1 MPPRPTWYEDNWK
14 RMDKKTAREIRTNC
28 PKCGSD
34 KTYYNEKFKVWR
46 CGKCENIF
54 TIKGLKMEKPWW
66 KRIFKKDRRTDKD
79 IQ

>member
-1 MPPRPTWYEDNWK
+1 MPARPNWYEDDWK
-14 RMDKKTAREIRTNC
+14 RMDKKTARQVRTTC
-28 PKCGSD
+28 PKCGSN

-66 KRIFKKDRRTDKD
+66 KRIFKKTKD
-79 IQ
+79 